1 MGGII
6 SRASRD
12 ENKFGYI
19 GDSNRKV
26 TITTKGIS
34 NAKNTQKKSAMVH
47 LALDTT

>member
-1 MGGII
+1 MCGII

-26 TITTKGIS
+26 ITATKGVS
-34 NAKNTQKKSAMVH
+34 NAKNAQKRSAMVH